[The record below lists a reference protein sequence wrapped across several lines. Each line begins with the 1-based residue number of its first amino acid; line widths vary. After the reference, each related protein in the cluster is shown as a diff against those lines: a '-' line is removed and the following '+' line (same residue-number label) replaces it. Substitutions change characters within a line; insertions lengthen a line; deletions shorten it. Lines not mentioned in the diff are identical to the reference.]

1 MKGFLTHGLDEDT
14 NNAIAE
20 DVHNVILD
28 LVRYGVPLRD
38 AIREGWALTKEMVR
52 LTSKNQNV
60 FEDVIDMR
68 RILYT
73 AVNAALKNLQMKSV
87 EWSHSTLQEAIQE
100 VTLEAQR

>member
-1 MKGFLTHGLDEDT
+1 MLSEK
-14 NNAIAE
+14 
-20 DVHNVILD
+20 
-28 LVRYGVPLRD
+28 
-38 AIREGWALTKEMVR
+38 GWALTKEMVR